1 MEKVSLLKIAVVI
14 LVSICTAVALFFY
27 AIFYDYFS
35 SVELKGTDGYNITSY
50 MMPELASVCRGTTL
64 ITEPRITDVYWN
76 KKYILATKCEAYSDT
91 VNGYYIIEMLDD
103 STNVMPWILSGP
115 MSEEEY
121 EIKKNQLNISEKNM
135 NYDNVFKHWW
145 EKIRWFRDD

>member
-1 MEKVSLLKIAVVI
+1 M
-14 LVSICTAVALFFY
+14 SI
-27 AIFYDYFS
+27 
-35 SVELKGTDGYNITSY
+35 
-50 MMPELASVCRGTTL
+50 
-64 ITEPRITDVYWN
+64 
-76 KKYILATKCEAYSDT
+76 
-91 VNGYYIIEMLDD
+91 NGYYIIEMLDD

-145 EKIRWFRDD
+145 EKISWFRDD

>member
-1 MEKVSLLKIAVVI
+1 MEKVSHLKIAVVI

-27 AIFYDYFS
+27 AIFYDYCNS
-35 SVELKGTDGYNITSY
+35 IELTGTDGYSITSY
-50 MMPELASVCRGTTL
+50 MMPELASVCRGTAI

-76 KKYILATKCEAYSDT
+76 KKYIFATKCEAYSDT

-135 NYDNVFKHWW
+135 NYDNVFKYWW